1 MKKQRPMNLAIQTMA
16 LPITAY
22 ASILHRISAVVMWVG
37 FAFYLPTLWY
47 SLQSPENF
55 ALLHALRDESIII
68 QLFLWAFL
76 TAMGYYLCGGV
87 KHLIQEAGHYESLE
101 GGAKISWACIA
112 VGILLSVLS
121 GVWIWL

>member
-1 MKKQRPMNLAIQTMA
+1 MKKQRPMNLAIHTMA

-47 SLQSPENF
+47 SLQSPDNF
-55 ALLHALRDESIII
+55 ALLQALRDESLII
-68 QLFLWAFL
+68 QVFLWAFL

-87 KHLIQEAGHYESLE
+87 KHLIQEAGYFESLE
-101 GGAKISWACIA
+101 GGAQISWACIGFG
-112 VGILLSVLS
+112 VLLSVLS

>member
-47 SLQSPENF
+47 SLRSPENF
-55 ALLHALRDESIII
+55 ALLHALRDESTII

-87 KHLIQEAGHYESLE
+87 KHLIQEAGHFESLE
-101 GGAKISWACIA
+101 GGAQISWACIA
-112 VGILLSVLS
+112 IGVLLSMLS